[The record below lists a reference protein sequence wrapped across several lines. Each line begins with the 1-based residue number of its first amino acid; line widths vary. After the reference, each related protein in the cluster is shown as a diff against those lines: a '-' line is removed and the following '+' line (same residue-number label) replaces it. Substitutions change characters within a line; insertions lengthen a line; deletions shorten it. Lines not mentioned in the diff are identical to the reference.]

1 MIKLVGDLRQT
12 CNFLRVLRFPPPIK
26 LTTTIYWNIVE
37 SDVKHHQTNKQA
49 SNINITPLWY
59 YLYRSF
65 NEDTM
70 EKLIF
75 SEVGKSMKMALV
87 ALTKNFGWV
96 SIIVTICHSD
106 GDNMDQTYQ
115 HIFVIVI
122 KINILLLPDRNYWY

>member
-1 MIKLVGDLRQT
+1 M
-12 CNFLRVLRFPPPIK
+12 
-26 LTTTIYWNIVE
+26 
-37 SDVKHHQTNKQA
+37 
-49 SNINITPLWY
+49 
-59 YLYRSF
+59 SF

-87 ALTKNFGWV
+87 ALTKNFGWI

-122 KINILLLPDRNYWY
+122 KINILLLPDRYYWY